1 MRFRLLLA
9 LTSLALAGAQA
20 QSPAP
25 ATQSKQSSAATK
37 AAADRMQQKLDY
49 LKQNSEKAKPDQR
62 PTVLLE
68 DEINAYFAEGRVKL
82 PEGLER
88 IIFKIAAGN
97 VTSDMTVNFDTLTAH
112 SSNPLLSLFSGIHQ
126 VEVYA
131 NGEGSGGM
139 ARAHIDSVSL
149 DGSQIPRFLLE
160 MFVERMLQP
169 KYPQASL
176 DPTFKLPERIDL
188 VTLGE
193 HKATVTQK

>member
-1 MRFRLLLA
+1 MSLRLLLA
-9 LTSLALAGAQA
+9 LISLASAPAQA
-20 QSPAP
+20 LPPAP
-25 ATQSKQSSAATK
+25 ATQPKQSSAATK

-49 LKQNSEKAKPDQR
+49 LKQNSEKAKPDER
-62 PTVLLE
+62 PTSLAE

-88 IIFKIAAGN
+88 VIFKITAGN
-97 VTSDMTVNFDTLTAH
+97 VISDMTVNFDTLTAH

-126 VEVYA
+126 VEVHA
-131 NGEGSGGM
+131 HGEGSGGV

-149 DGSQIPRFLLE
+149 DGSEIPRFILQ

>member
-131 NGEGSGGM
+131 HGEGSGGM

-176 DPTFKLPERIDL
+176 DPTFKLLERIDL